1 MQKQPHKALQ
11 PFQIPQISY
20 SSTAA
25 ILSDKTKYTYFSRVV
40 PSDSLQSEAM
50 IDVVSAL
57 GWTYVNILY
66 DEGAYGE
73 KGYESL
79 RKIAEARG
87 YIFSISTLY
96 LVYASILECFY

>member
-1 MQKQPHKALQ
+1 MSHRANA
-11 PFQIPQISY
+11 FQIPQISY

-87 YIFSISTLY
+87 FIYQSIYSLF
-96 LVYASILECFY
+96 CFENLL